1 MTKIRLFYR
10 PLKDFIFIF
19 DKKEK
24 LLLIAWVL
32 LNFLLTILDLLALA
46 ITGVLVSAFIPII
59 QSKPGNIPSIVKQL
73 YLRIEP
79 FLSLYEFL
87 FTLAFIVAILLTM
100 RSLLSLILERYFLGK
115 LTEVNQ
121 RILEF
126 ILTFHFKLP
135 IDKRI
140 KKNKIDFLQAV
151 HSSLN
156 SLTHYVIGNFI
167 IVLSEIFGLIMIL
180 LVVFV
185 WKPII
190 TSILIF
196 VIVSSLI
203 LAFKLHIK
211 KSQKI
216 LRNYSK
222 IDNHLT
228 KEFLKLN
235 EFANE
240 FLVRS
245 QLNQQIQKY
254 LFQRNAF
261 SEVISTRINQFGY
274 PRLILES
281 GVLVS
286 GFLVSLLVWYFLNIT
301 EGLVVLSSYLI
312 LGFRVVPAILKV
324 QNGIQ
329 VFLQHNESSR
339 LALEV
344 IRYYKNIEINKPN
357 NSNIKN
363 LKSPTLNISNLSYS
377 FDDENLLLNKI
388 NFEIKTNGVYL
399 IYGSN
404 GTGKTTLLEILMGLR
419 VPQSGSIKLNQQD
432 IVGMNPEA
440 IGNHIAFLTQKSVFS
455 TQSIA
460 DSLLIGKLVE
470 GVTTNESLA
479 EALEMLNQFNFDFN
493 KYDLF
498 QEYDLEQVLSE
509 GEKQKIAL
517 VRTLIRKS
525 TILILDEPTV
535 SLDLKSKEV
544 LLNLVNKISKIKI
557 VLIVT
562 HESIFDDN
570 TQGRLAL

>member
-1 MTKIRLFYR
+1 
-10 PLKDFIFIF
+10 
-19 DKKEK
+19 
-24 LLLIAWVL
+24 
-32 LNFLLTILDLLALA
+32 
-46 ITGVLVSAFIPII
+46 
-59 QSKPGNIPSIVKQL
+59 
-73 YLRIEP
+73 
-79 FLSLYEFL
+79 
-87 FTLAFIVAILLTM
+87 
-100 RSLLSLILERYFLGK
+100 
-115 LTEVNQ
+115 
-121 RILEF
+121 
-126 ILTFHFKLP
+126 
-135 IDKRI
+135 
-140 KKNKIDFLQAV
+140 
-151 HSSLN
+151 
-156 SLTHYVIGNFI
+156 
-167 IVLSEIFGLIMIL
+167 
-180 LVVFV
+180 
-185 WKPII
+185 
-190 TSILIF
+190 
-196 VIVSSLI
+196 
-203 LAFKLHIK
+203 
-211 KSQKI
+211 
-216 LRNYSK
+216 
-222 IDNHLT
+222 
-228 KEFLKLN
+228 
-235 EFANE
+235 
-240 FLVRS
+240 
-245 QLNQQIQKY
+245 
-254 LFQRNAF
+254 
-261 SEVISTRINQFGY
+261 
-274 PRLILES
+274 
-281 GVLVS
+281 
-286 GFLVSLLVWYFLNIT
+286 VWYFLNIT

-377 FDDENLLLNKI
+377 FDAENLLLNKI

-440 IGNHIAFLTQKSVFS
+440 IGNHIAFLTQKPVFS

-479 EALEMLNQFNFDFN
+479 EALKMLNQFNFDFN